1 MTDEKQEA
9 TAPPK
14 RGPGR
19 PPKNPPADDGGVSR
33 ALRARRDESAFTP
46 EQVQLLNRTILGN
59 PHATADDRAIF
70 LAVCNRTHLDPFM
83 RQIYAVWRYDKRMNR
98 EVMIVQTGIDGY
110 RMLAARTA
118 ELAGVDDAIFEEREG
133 QAYPVKATVTV
144 YRMVKGVRCPFTGTA
159 RWSEYAQ
166 RGKDGDLMG
175 LWGRM
180 PYGQLAKCAE
190 ALAIRKGFSSEVG
203 PVRTDDEMDQA
214 ANQEAPMVI
223 QVAKLPALTSATQ
236 TLATVTTTST
246 AVPKPVA
253 DAPTPPAEKKPEPP
267 KKAPA
272 GTPIEQATQQ
282 AINTAL
288 AELTGGKSRSVMLS
302 ALKDLAGVTRTAE
315 MTDEQGKAFVAK
327 LKTVGAHRGEAED
340 APWEWKAATLAK
352 KEEML

>member
-223 QVAKLPALTSATQ
+223 QVPTITPGPTRLTSASATSQ
-236 TLATVTTTST
+236 TSVVVES
-246 AVPKPVA
+246 PKP
-253 DAPTPPAEKKPEPP
+253 PEEKKPEPP